1 MLAKR
6 KEHQHISQDAWNI
19 DNDAREM
26 MEEISG
32 MDNHK
37 SLRMFRGRKLTSIL
51 NENDGTRSLRT
62 SFGHHKGNQKH
73 HTTNDIDSNDEEEKT
88 TNEVADPNNDNKD
101 VNNSESKSV
110 DDKEDPNDSKDVDS
124 DEEEDKVSIVENQD
138 ENEADGDKVEAA
150 DGDDETE
157 SAEGDDEMEI
167 AEDDEM
173 GSAEDDKIENEDG
186 NDDNE
191 DEEDDGMGSEDGDDE
206 LGSVDEDVSAGD
218 DDDDEI
224 GSTDVDAE
232 IGIADVDAE
241 IGIANENDSGDEAD
255 EVGSAEEDNELESA
269 DEDVSAE
276 DDEGDEIGSADED
289 ISAEDDKDE
298 EIGSADEDETGSTD
312 DYEIGSSDEDEE
324 IGSADGDD
332 NTGSADEDE
341 GIGSVDE
348 DDEIGSADGDD
359 EIGSADGDDEIGSAD
374 GDDGIGSADEDDKIG
389 IADGDDETGNA
400 DGDDET
406 GSADG
411 DEEIESADGDDETGS
426 ADGDDETGSADGDDE
441 TGSADG
447 DDETGSADGDD
458 ETGSADG
465 DDETGSADEN
475 VDDAIEG
482 EENDEESDVD
492 DDGKDETKA
501 SPELRLHSSKPYNGK
516 LTDVLPLRRY
526 EDPESN
532 IIGFYAE
539 IFLGDP
545 GQVFNVVVDTTSP
558 DLWVP
563 SSHCNECDG
572 NLSLYEES
580 DSKAWSKKSSNQ
592 NQFTTLINDE
602 SATGETAIDTL
613 IFSDLKLPDQEFG
626 QITKFPNGFSPFPG
640 ISGSLGLAPT
650 PYFEDSVV
658 EQIAHDIRDSIFS
671 IALAVESTDDYLPSF
686 IVFGGVSQRHYMGCI
701 QWHNAI
707 GQELT
712 PQERVFKTKTVK
724 WMFGLTK
731 VKIGYKVSE
740 REDIKTAVLD
750 STSPVIS
757 GAPKDIN
764 TFLERNFAKCFDNNH
779 DEVECS
785 GTTYDIATVACNLED
800 FAPLEFVAGD
810 NTYTF
815 EFKDLVNRG
824 LLVAG
829 YEVCTVNVAPRAG
842 LDQWVLGLP
851 WFNKFYTVFNLKK
864 SEVGFAE
871 RKRDSHWDESDLCEA
886 DLDMD
891 IDVDTAMKKI
901 QDVVNEVIGETMD
914 IIEEGEDVVEEAI
927 EEVDEE
933 LDEVEE
939 IIIENE
945 FGNID
950 DNTED
955 YKYDNDNVE
964 NDDGLVTLADDET
977 IAFNFTDDY
986 TIGSGGAQSDDI
998 FSLST
1003 VLAKIEDEAFMV
1015 ESKVEEE
1022 VNVLGVKVSATIGGC
1037 AILLILLLTVLTRR
1051 RRYGGRRPVREVR
1064 DIELQ
1069 RNNFDD
1075 WQYPDD
1081 KNRFVID

>member
-232 IGIADVDAE
+232 IGSTDVDAEIGIADVDAE

-341 GIGSVDE
+341 GIGSADE

-359 EIGSADGDDEIGSAD
+359 EIGSADGDNEIGSAD

-411 DEEIESADGDDETGS
+411 DEEIE
-426 ADGDDETGSADGDDE
+426 SADGDDE

-933 LDEVEE
+933 LDEVED

-955 YKYDNDNVE
+955 YKYDNDYVE